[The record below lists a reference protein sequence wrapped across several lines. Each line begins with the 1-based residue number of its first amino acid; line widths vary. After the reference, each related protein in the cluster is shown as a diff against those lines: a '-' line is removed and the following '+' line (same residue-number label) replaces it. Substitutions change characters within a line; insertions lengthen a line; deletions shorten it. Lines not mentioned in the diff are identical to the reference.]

1 MYAHL
6 NELDPVYED
15 CPALHAEA
23 NALMVCDRKDRE
35 GGTIYVTSGV
45 CWGCAKL
52 IANSGLGTVVI
63 DASPPNAHKHRN
75 VDRSYLFLESCG
87 ITVIT
92 G

>member
-1 MYAHL
+1 MFAASTGILQSDYQ
-6 NELDPVYED
+6 D

-52 IANSGLGTVVI
+52 IANSGLSTVVV
-63 DASPPNAHKHRN
+63 DATTYEKNHRN
-75 VDRSYLFLESCG
+75 TEKSYSFLEQCG
-87 ITVIT
+87 ITVVT